1 MGSGASG
8 AHSAAEAGDAQ
19 SGSGPPGEAKPSDE
33 RGDASSDATPSG
45 VHALAAWSVH
55 ALTASGA
62 AMGLIAL
69 LEAARGD
76 SRASAL
82 WMLAAFAVDSVD
94 GTLARAARV
103 HERTPGIDGRRL
115 DDVVDY
121 LNYVIV
127 PCFFLAQGGFVAWGW
142 TVLPALAS
150 AYQFAQAEAKTDD
163 HFFLGFPSYW
173 NFVALYAWLLGA
185 APATTAAC
193 LVVFSAL
200 VFVPIKY
207 LYPSRMTRFAK
218 TMIGGAAAFTLL
230 LTAACW
236 TSDPGLRLRLTQ
248 LSLLYPAAY
257 FALSLWLGGLHR
269 PRASR

>member
-1 MGSGASG
+1 MGSASDVPG
-8 AHSAAEAGDAQ
+8 SLAQ
-19 SGSGPPGEAKPSDE
+19 RA
-33 RGDASSDATPSG
+33 
-45 VHALAAWSVH
+45 AAWSVH

-62 AMGLIAL
+62 AMGLFAM

-76 SRASAL
+76 LRASAL

-94 GTLARAARV
+94 GTLARAAHV
-103 HERTPGIDGRRL
+103 HERTPSIDGRRL

-142 TVLPALAS
+142 TALPALAS
-150 AYQFAQAEAKTDD
+150 AYQFAQADAKTED

-173 NFVALYAWLLGA
+173 NFVAIYAWLLDSSRL
-185 APATTAAC
+185 ATSTWLIA
-193 LVVFSAL
+193 LSAL

-207 LYPSRMTRFAK
+207 LYPTRMARFGK
-218 TMIGGAAAFTLL
+218 TMIGGAAGFTLL
-230 LTAACW
+230 LAAASW
-236 TSDPGLRLRLTQ
+236 SADTVLRLRLAQ
-248 LSLLYPAAY
+248 LSLVYPAAY
-257 FALSLWLGGLHR
+257 GALSFWLGGLHR

>member
-1 MGSGASG
+1 MASGASE
-8 AHSAAEAGDAQ
+8 AATEAASGDAGR
-19 SGSGPPGEAKPSDE
+19 SAPAVSEAADATRSAPKPS
-33 RGDASSDATPSG
+33 APG
-45 VHALAAWSVH
+45 VLAAWSVH
-55 ALTASGA
+55 AFTASGA
-62 AMGLIAL
+62 TMGLFAL

-76 SRASAL
+76 LRASAL

-103 HERTPGIDGRRL
+103 HERTPSIDGRRL
-115 DDVVDY
+115 DDVVDF

-142 TVLPALAS
+142 TALPALAS
-150 AYQFAQAEAKTDD
+150 AYQFAQADAKTED

-173 NFVALYAWLLGA
+173 NFVALYVWLLGA
-185 APATTAAC
+185 QPDTTAAC
-193 LVVFSAL
+193 LALLSVL

-218 TMIGGAAAFTLL
+218 TMIGGAAAFTVLL
-230 LTAACW
+230 SAASW
-236 TSDPGLRLRLTQ
+236 TPEPALRLRLAQ

-269 PRASR
+269 SSVSR

>member
-1 MGSGASG
+1 MSGTAEREEFSP
-8 AHSAAEAGDAQ
+8 AARA
-19 SGSGPPGEAKPSDE
+19 
-33 RGDASSDATPSG
+33 
-45 VHALAAWSVH
+45 AAWSVH

-62 AMGLIAL
+62 AMGLFAL

-76 SRASAL
+76 LRASAL

-94 GTLARAARV
+94 GTLARAAQV
-103 HERTPGIDGRRL
+103 HARTPNIDGRRL

-142 TVLPALAS
+142 TALPALAS

-173 NFVALYAWLLGA
+173 NFVAIYAWLLGA
-185 APATTAAC
+185 SATTTAAW
-193 LVVFSAL
+193 LAGLSAL

-207 LYPSRMTRFAK
+207 LYPTRMTRLAK
-218 TMIGGAAAFTLL
+218 TMILGAAALVLL
-230 LTAACW
+230 LTAACLA
-236 TSDPGLRLRLTQ
+236 PEPALRLRLAQ
-248 LSLLYPAAY
+248 LSLLYPLAY
-257 FALSLWLGGLHR
+257 GALSLWLGGLHR
-269 PRASR
+269 PNR

>member
-1 MGSGASG
+1 
-8 AHSAAEAGDAQ
+8 
-19 SGSGPPGEAKPSDE
+19 
-33 RGDASSDATPSG
+33 
-45 VHALAAWSVH
+45 VH

-62 AMGLIAL
+62 AMGLFAL

-76 SRASAL
+76 LRASAL

-94 GTLARAARV
+94 GTLARRANV
-103 HERTPGIDGRRL
+103 HERTPSIDGRRL

-142 TVLPALAS
+142 TALPALAS
-150 AYQFAQAEAKTDD
+150 AYQFAQADAKTDD

-173 NFVALYAWLLGA
+173 NFVALYAWLLA
-185 APATTAAC
+185 ASRSTTTAW
-193 LVVFSAL
+193 LVGLSVL

-207 LYPSRMTRFAK
+207 LYPTRMTRFAK
-218 TMIGGAAAFTLL
+218 TTIGGAAAFTLL
-230 LTAACW
+230 LTLAAMLYDDAL
-236 TSDPGLRLRLTQ
+236 SLRLAQ

-257 FALSLWLGGLHR
+257 GALSLWLGGLHR
-269 PRASR
+269 PNASR